1 MEANTRYETA
11 PGKGALFA
19 KADRDSG
26 EITRITGNFVTPEG
40 VMVTLDEC
48 SMKDDG
54 FIALLGYITVGARRH
69 VVSGL
74 LSPQTYDPDYK
85 RGVLVCGKRTYM
97 LNSKTTEDRN
107 GLPYRFL
114 WFTRN
119 EVRVAC

>member
-1 MEANTRYETA
+1 MNSMYETA

-19 KADRDSG
+19 KADRDTG

-40 VMVTLDEC
+40 VTVVFDQC
-48 SMKDDG
+48 SLKDDG
-54 FIALLGYITVGARRH
+54 SIVLMGYVAVGNRRH

-74 LSPQTYDPDYK
+74 LSPQQYDPDYK
-85 RGVLVCGKRTYM
+85 RGLLVCGKRTYM

-119 EVRVAC
+119 EARVAC

>member
-1 MEANTRYETA
+1 MEANTKYETA

-19 KADRDSG
+19 KADRESG

-40 VMVTLDEC
+40 VMVILDEC
-48 SMKDDG
+48 ALKDDG
-54 FIALLGYITVGARRH
+54 SIVLMGYVAVGNRRH

-74 LSPQTYDPDYK
+74 LTPQAYDSDYK
-85 RGVLVCGKRTYM
+85 RGALVCGKRTYM
-97 LNSKTTEDRN
+97 LNSKTTADRN